1 MRNGAVLWGNMAQRI
16 TRPKAF
22 QRKSTQRRASLLSAA
37 SNLHSHKNGRKV
49 ENSAGSSCDDY
60 RWEWMIQPSR
70 NTPTISQTERNNN
83 GSVWFMQPDED
94 FQIHAK
100 HAKKV
105 VGRMQKIS
113 SMTGS
118 QLGLNIYFYFF
129 SSISCASAWLSGP
142 KHPFHQAHTDKFEV
156 QYQLAVRLFKRH
168 SNICKTCFWIVAIK
182 RGSKVQ
188 GDTSGL
194 GMNVLFVNLL

>member
-1 MRNGAVLWGNMAQRI
+1 MRNGAVLWGNMALHI

-60 RWEWMIQPSR
+60 RWEWLIQPSR
-70 NTPTISQTERNNN
+70 NTPTRSQTERNNN

-105 VGRMQKIS
+105 AGRMQKIVGLKYLFLFFFFNFLCICLAIRAKTPIPS
-113 SMTGS
+113 GTHWQVWGSVSVGS
-118 QLGLNIYFYFF
+118 QAIQKAL
-129 SSISCASAWLSGP
+129 
-142 KHPFHQAHTDKFEV
+142 
-156 QYQLAVRLFKRH
+156 QYLQRH
-168 SNICKTCFWIVAIK
+168 VSE
-182 RGSKVQ
+182 
-188 GDTSGL
+188 
-194 GMNVLFVNLL
+194 

>member
-1 MRNGAVLWGNMAQRI
+1 MRNGAVLWGNMAQHI

-22 QRKSTQRRASLLSAA
+22 QRKSTQRRTSLLSAA

-129 SSISCASAWLSGP
+129 FFNFLCICLAIRAKTPIPSGT
-142 KHPFHQAHTDKFEV
+142 HWQV
-156 QYQLAVRLFKRH
+156 
-168 SNICKTCFWIVAIK
+168 
-182 RGSKVQ
+182 RGSVSVGSQAIQKALQYLQRHV
-188 GDTSGL
+188 SE
-194 GMNVLFVNLL
+194 